1 MGSNNSSTESNPPPT
16 ISCPEC
22 QNRLNPELVS
32 FLLNGQTVY
41 CEVCGFPFYAIED
54 GEVKPLEKKN
64 NYSYSQKS
72 LTKDEAQWIAWK
84 KEWQKVK
91 SQIKTE
97 FSTAFSGVFS
107 KKSKHEKHE
116 KQERQG
122 ETQKFEKSTQGF
134 ESSSPSYTHTPA
146 PSPIPTSRPIH
157 SPAPPI
163 KPKDQEIVKNL
174 HTAKSVLVELSPFYY
189 AFIIIITF
197 FTSLSSGSWFNFLGA
212 LLIEFFIVIYD
223 HKVFLPHDKENRVS
237 HAGIPMII
245 FGLFSLGG
253 YGIGVF
259 LLARGI
265 LNLLLFLKEAQAIS
279 STHPVLVDNPMSRAI
294 WTREILYSF
303 IPYVFELF
311 IVFLLAGVLKDLG
324 TYVQHRQELGSFLYA
339 LIAGGIV
346 VVLIYRLILPALR
359 SNPIEKFPTDKAIIL
374 IVCGVLSLSTVAGL
388 FFIIIGILI
397 LSLQRIGQ
405 TTISNLPDVR
415 DIREISNSLVI
426 NGINPEENEK
436 EYPQTPA
443 PIIQKPII
451 YPRKIVKPIT
461 KKHIIKKQKIILPEV
476 RKPRKRFDPQTG
488 APLTQNG
495 AQGPKNQNKPVK
507 LSPSEN
513 FNDLGVLSQQN
524 IRVVPD
530 PGEIT
535 DMIFTVL
542 HQSIRKRLINMSIT
556 ENEKDN
562 LAKSFLYLTLE
573 EQTRFMSELEQ
584 VNTSHYDYYAE
595 YIKRIQGLPIA
606 KDQQDFL
613 IQQLNYL
620 PDGEIEEYLRV
631 LENLS

>member
-1 MGSNNSSTESNPPPT
+1 MDSNSPV

-22 QNRLNPELVS
+22 QNRLNPELIALV
-32 FLLNGQTVY
+32 LNGQTVY
-41 CEVCGFPFYAIED
+41 CEVCGFPFHAIED

-64 NYSYSQKS
+64 NYSYSQKN

-91 SQIKTE
+91 TQIKTE

-107 KKSKHEKHE
+107 KKSKHEKQE
-116 KQERQG
+116 KQERQ
-122 ETQKFEKSTQGF
+122 EVTQKFEKSTQGF
-134 ESSSPSYTHTPA
+134 ESSSPSHTHTPA

-163 KPKDQEIVKNL
+163 KPKDQESVKNL

-197 FTSLSSGSWFNFLGA
+197 FTSLSSGSWLNLMGA

-223 HKVFLPHDKENRVS
+223 HKIFLPQDKENKVS

-279 STHPVLVDNPMSRAI
+279 STHPVIVDNSLGKAI
-294 WTREILYSF
+294 WIREILYSF
-303 IPYVFELF
+303 IPYVFELY
-311 IVFLLAGVLKDLG
+311 IVFLLAGVMKDLG
-324 TYVQHRQELGSFLYA
+324 ALIQYGQDLGGFLYA
-339 LIAGGIV
+339 LISGGIV
-346 VVLIYRLILPALR
+346 VLVIYRLILPTLH
-359 SNPIEKFPTDKAIIL
+359 SSPVEKFPTDKAIIL
-374 IVCGVLSLSTVAGL
+374 IVCGVITLSTGAG
-388 FFIIIGILI
+388 FVFILVGILI
-397 LSLQRIGQ
+397 LVLQNMLQ
-405 TTISNLPDVR
+405 NTIINLPDVR

-426 NGINPEENEK
+426 EGVNPDENEVASSQK
-436 EYPQTPA
+436 PA
-443 PIIQKPII
+443 HIIQKPII
-451 YPRKIVKPIT
+451 KAQKIVKPRIRP
-461 KKHIIKKQKIILPEV
+461 HRIEEPIIKHPKVQKPI
-476 RKPRKRFDPQTG
+476 RRFNPQTG
-488 APLTQNG
+488 APLFHDTH
-495 AQGPKNQNKPVK
+495 QGLKSQSSRVIF
-507 LSPSEN
+507 SPSEHT
-513 FNDLGVLSQQN
+513 DDGEDISQLN

-530 PGEIT
+530 PGKIT
-535 DMIFTVL
+535 DMIFTIL
-542 HQSIRKRLINMSIT
+542 HPSIRKRLINLSIS

-562 LAKSFLYLTLE
+562 LAKSFLYLTQE
-573 EQTRFMSELEQ
+573 EQKRFMSELEQ

-595 YIKRIQGLPIA
+595 YIKRIHLLPIA

-620 PDGEIEEYLRV
+620 PDQEIEEFIRV
-631 LENLS
+631 LEELS